1 MRFRENKYYRGSYG
15 FPFCLSKARFGG
27 YTLAMEKLVLNTKNT
42 ILKHGLIPGGTGVLA
57 GVSGGAD
64 SVALLCALNEIKQEL
79 GFELYA
85 AHLNH
90 GIRGAEADG
99 DQAYVKELCDGLGV
113 QLYEETLDI
122 PAVAKAQGKT
132 LEQAAREQ
140 RYAFFERA
148 LEKLG
153 ARRIAV
159 AHHMEDQAESIMLH
173 LIRGSGLKGLTGM
186 EYMRGNII
194 RPFLD
199 LHRGDIENYLA
210 AKGLTYRTDSTNLD
224 RDASRNRL
232 RLDVMP
238 YIAEHINPGVT
249 DALCSMAELLKQDEK
264 YLDDMAREA
273 LNKAAVK
280 GGYDRTELMLQPK
293 PILSRALR
301 LALNREG
308 VYADI
313 ERKHIEMLFSL
324 LAAATGSSI
333 DLPHISAWVSYDRI
347 CFGRRQEKEDMET
360 YFRFPGKTL
369 CGKGIF
375 FADEFKGDIIKS
387 NLVGY
392 MDGGKLPFETKVRT
406 RREGDVFRP
415 YGAPGSKKL
424 KAVMIDRKIP
434 REEREKPGIFLG
446 NELLFMPGLGISDKV
461 KVTADTRRIIRV
473 QYTEI

>member
-1 MRFRENKYYRGSYG
+1 
-15 FPFCLSKARFGG
+15 
-27 YTLAMEKLVLNTKNT
+27 MESLVLNTKKT
-42 ILKHGLIPGGTGVLA
+42 ILAHKLIPEGCKVLV

-64 SVALLCALNEIKQEL
+64 SVALLCALHELREEL
-79 GFELYA
+79 GFGLFA

-90 GIRGAEADG
+90 GIRGEEADG
-99 DQAYVKELCDGLGV
+99 DQAYVGQLCHELGLP
-113 QLYEETLDI
+113 LYEETLDI
-122 PAVAKAQGKT
+122 PAIAKAEGKT

-148 LEKLG
+148 LEKFG
-153 ARRIAV
+153 AQRIAV
-159 AHHMEDQAESIMLH
+159 AHHMEDQAERIMLH
-173 LIRGSGLKGLTGM
+173 MIRGSGLKGLTGM

-199 LHRGDIENYLA
+199 IHRKEVENYLED
-210 AKGLTYRTDSTNLD
+210 KGIAYRTDRTNLD

-238 YIAEHINPGVT
+238 YIAEHMNPAVT
-249 DALCSMAELLKQDEK
+249 DALCSMAELLRADEK
-264 YLDDMAREA
+264 CLEDMASEA
-273 LNKAAVK
+273 LNKAELK
-280 GGYDRTELMLQPK
+280 GGYDRTELMMQPK

-301 LALNREG
+301 LALVNHG

-313 ERKHIEMLFSL
+313 ERKHIELLISL
-324 LAAATGSSI
+324 LGAATGSSI
-333 DLPHISAWVSYDRI
+333 DLPHISAWISYDRI
-347 CFGRRQEKEDMET
+347 CFGQRTEKEDMET
-360 YFRFPGKTL
+360 AFRPRGKTL
-369 CGKGIF
+369 CGKGFF
-375 FADEFKGDIIKS
+375 FAEEFKGDIIKS

-392 MDGGKLPFETKVRT
+392 MDGSKVPFETKVRT
-406 RREGDVFRP
+406 RREGDVFFP
-415 YGAPGSKKL
+415 YGAPGGKKL

-434 REEREKPGIFLG
+434 RDEREIPGIFLG

>member
-1 MRFRENKYYRGSYG
+1 MEMLVSNAKKNILVHRLISKGS
-15 FPFCLSKARFGG
+15 
-27 YTLAMEKLVLNTKNT
+27 
-42 ILKHGLIPGGTGVLA
+42 GVLV

-64 SVALLCALNEIKQEL
+64 SVALLCVLQEIKQEL
-79 GFELYA
+79 GFELFA

-90 GIRGAEADG
+90 GIRGAEAEG
-99 DQAYVKELCDGLGV
+99 DRAYVGELCERLGV
-113 QLYEETLDI
+113 PLYEEALDI
-122 PAVAKAQGKT
+122 PAVAAEQGQT

-148 LEKLG
+148 LKKFG
-153 ARRIAV
+153 AERIAV

-199 LHRGDIENYLA
+199 VHRRDIEKYLEE
-210 AKGLTYRTDSTNLD
+210 KGVSYCTDSTNLD

-238 YIAEHINPGVT
+238 YIAEHINPAVT
-249 DALCSMAELLKQDEK
+249 DALCSMAELLKADEK
-264 YLDDMAREA
+264 YLDDMAQKA
-273 LNKAAVK
+273 LDKAALR
-280 GGYDRTELMLQPK
+280 GGYDRVELMLQPR

-301 LALNREG
+301 IALNREG

-313 ERKHIEMLFSL
+313 ERKHIEMLISL
-324 LAAATGSSI
+324 LGAATGSWMDI
-333 DLPHISAWVSYDRI
+333 PHISAWISYDRI
-347 CFGRRQEKEDMET
+347 CFGKRTERTHMET
-360 YFRFPGKTL
+360 PFRFPGKTMF
-369 CGKGIF
+369 GGGFF
-375 FADEFKGDIIKS
+375 FAEEVGSGIIKS

-392 MDGGKLPFETKVRT
+392 MDAAKLPFETTVRT
-406 RREGDVFRP
+406 RREGDVFFP
-415 YGAPGSKKL
+415 CGAPGSKKL
-424 KAVMIDRKIP
+424 KAVLIDRKIP
-434 REEREKPGIFLG
+434 RNEREKPGIFLG
-446 NELLFMPGLGISDKV
+446 GELLFMPGIGISDKV